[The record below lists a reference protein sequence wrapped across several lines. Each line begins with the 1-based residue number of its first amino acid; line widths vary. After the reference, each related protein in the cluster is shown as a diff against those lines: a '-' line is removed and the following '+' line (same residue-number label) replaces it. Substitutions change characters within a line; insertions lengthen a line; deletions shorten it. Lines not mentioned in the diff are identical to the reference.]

1 MKAIWTLK
9 RDYFSNE
16 IVEFD
21 TLAFCCCSVAKSCLT
36 FCDPWTTAHQASLS
50 FTTHRVCLNSCLL
63 SGWCH
68 PTISSSVIPFSS
80 CLQSFPASGSFPMS
94 QLFASGGQS
103 IGVSASASILPMNI
117 QDWFPLGLTSWLSLL
132 SKGLSRVFPSTT
144 VQKHQ
149 FFGTLPSLCTTLTSI
164 HPYMSP
170 GKTKALTIWTFSLW
184 PFTFLKSMSFSPGFS
199 KHSMFR
205 LDWASDVIF
214 KTATCL
220 TDPRNEIC
228 PFLLARS
235 RRQHKAAA
243 GINSPR

>member
-80 CLQSFPASGSFPMS
+80 CLQSFPAGSFLGS
-94 QLFASGGQS
+94 QFFASGGQS
-103 IGVSASASILPMNI
+103 IGVSASASVLPLNV
-117 QDWFPLGLTSWLSLL
+117 QDWFPLGWTGWIALQ
-132 SKGLSRVFPSTT
+132 SKGLSIVFSNTT
-144 VQKHQ
+144 VEKHQ
-149 FFGTLPSLCTTLTSI
+149 FFSAQHSL
-164 HPYMSP
+164 
-170 GKTKALTIWTFSLW
+170 
-184 PFTFLKSMSFSPGFS
+184 
-199 KHSMFR
+199 
-205 LDWASDVIF
+205 
-214 KTATCL
+214 
-220 TDPRNEIC
+220 
-228 PFLLARS
+228 
-235 RRQHKAAA
+235 
-243 GINSPR
+243 

>member
-68 PTISSSVIPFSS
+68 PTISSSVKPFSS
-80 CLQSFPASGSFPMS
+80 CFQSFPPLGSFPMIW
-94 QLFASGGQS
+94 LFALGGQS
-103 IGVSASASILPMNI
+103 IGASAPVSVLPKNI
-117 QDWFPLGLTSWLSLL
+117 QGWFPLGLTSLISLL

-144 VQKHQ
+144 VRRHQ
-149 FFGTLPSLCTTLTSI
+149 FFGTQ
-164 HPYMSP
+164 
-170 GKTKALTIWTFSLW
+170 
-184 PFTFLKSMSFSPGFS
+184 
-199 KHSMFR
+199 
-205 LDWASDVIF
+205 
-214 KTATCL
+214 
-220 TDPRNEIC
+220 
-228 PFLLARS
+228 PFLLS
-235 RRQHKAAA
+235 NFHK
-243 GINSPR
+243 